1 MPLMVLDM
9 NIDHYT
15 NEELE
20 NLFRLDPGYTV
31 TQIVKSERIL
41 YDKLMRSV
49 SDFAMQQNI
58 ALFLGEATQRLS
70 EAQLPKPPPKPEVA
84 EKWTRYMFTVDSTQ
98 RATGSKLND
107 FIFMLLEPIRVH
119 SLQMEFLDIPVVWK
133 ECQQSMFYLN
143 DHPVHV
149 PNGTY
154 TATEMEALLPTIADL
169 TLKVHSHSVL
179 SSSDTFTVDFG
190 KQYKSVGWI
199 MGFRQQIYKSEFN
212 ALTSRHEIVS
222 EAPYGHLT
230 ELLYIEVYD
239 YHENFN
245 PERVYAGQTK
255 HTMACIPVLNEKR
268 LQMPYVFHREY
279 DFPVPLDRLRIRLYN
294 KVGEFPLQTDFSI
307 LFSVDKSV

>member
-1 MPLMVLDM
+1 MNLDM
-9 NIDHYT
+9 NVEHYT
-15 NEELE
+15 NAELE

-31 TQIVKSERIL
+31 TQIVKAERIL

-49 SDFAMQQNI
+49 HDFATQQNI
-58 ALFLGEATQRLS
+58 ALFLGGATQRLS
-70 EAQLPKPPPKPEVA
+70 EAQLPKPPPKPDIADTWV
-84 EKWTRYMFTVDSTQ
+84 RYMFTVDSTQ
-98 RATGSKLND
+98 RAPGSKLND
-107 FIFMLLEPIRVH
+107 FVVPLEPIRIH

-133 ECQQSMFYLN
+133 ECYQSVFYFN
-143 DHPVHV
+143 EQAVHI

-154 TATEMEALLPTIADL
+154 TASEMEVLLPTIADL

-179 SSSDTFTVDFG
+179 SSTEAFTVDFG

-199 MGFRQQIYKSEFN
+199 MGFRQSSYVSEFN
-212 ALTSRHEIVS
+212 ALTSKYEVVS

-239 YHENFN
+239 YQENFI

-255 HTMACIPVLNEKR
+255 HTMACVPVLNEKR
-268 LQMPYVFHREY
+268 IQIPYVFRREY
-279 DFPVPLDRLRIRLYN
+279 EFPVLIDRLRIRLYN

-307 LFSVDKSV
+307 LFSADKRQ

>member
-1 MPLMVLDM
+1 MPLMNLDM
-9 NIDHYT
+9 NIEHYT

-20 NLFRLDPGYTV
+20 HLFRLDSGYTV
-31 TQIVKSERIL
+31 TQIVKAERIL
-41 YDKLMRSV
+41 YDRLMRSV
-49 SDFAMQQNI
+49 SDFATQQNI

-107 FIFMLLEPIRVH
+107 FVYVLPEPIRIH

-133 ECQQSMFYLN
+133 ECQQSVFYLN
-143 DHPVHV
+143 DLAVHL

-154 TATEMEALLPTIADL
+154 TATEMEELLPTIADL
-169 TLKVHSHSVL
+169 ALKVHSHSVL
-179 SSSDTFTVDFG
+179 SSSEAFTVDFG

-199 MGFRQQIYKSEFN
+199 MGFRQPTYKSEFN

-239 YHENFN
+239 YLENFN

-268 LQMPYVFHREY
+268 LQLPYVFHREY

-307 LFSVDKSV
+307 LFSADKSV